1 MASAAH
7 SAHYSISCGHPVAEL
22 GSHIFRGEI
31 PYLQFIVEPTGSISR
46 VEEVPFASPAVPM
59 SLHFN
64 TVILTPT
71 IQYERTGHSQKLKVQ
86 SIIDLEIPLWA
97 LSRSRRRQC
106 RLLCYRSGFASARAM
121 RNCTSRNASSRTG
134 QPAAAP
140 AVGHGPASERLRAGA
155 GGAQKRRRAAGSGGA
170 FGGLFSVR
178 PSFLPSVRSCVRMS
192 SDSKE
197 EEDFVST
204 MIWTSDK
211 GFFKFML
218 HLSGFCV
225 CKRSAKKYANLAKQD
240 PGRAKQNR

>member
-1 MASAAH
+1 MR
-7 SAHYSISCGHPVAEL
+7 YT
-22 GSHIFRGEI
+22 SHIFRGEI

-86 SIIDLEIPLWA
+86 SIIDLEIPL
-97 LSRSRRRQC
+97 SRSRRRQC

-140 AVGHGPASERLRAGA
+140 AVGHGPASERLRASGRSAKEKA
-155 GGAQKRRRAAGSGGA
+155 GRGSREVEEPLAAFSPSIPP
-170 FGGLFSVR
+170 SVR
-178 PSFLPSVRSCVRMS
+178 PSVRPYEFR
-192 SDSKE
+192 
-197 EEDFVST
+197 
-204 MIWTSDK
+204 
-211 GFFKFML
+211 L
-218 HLSGFCV
+218 
-225 CKRSAKKYANLAKQD
+225 Q
-240 PGRAKQNR
+240 GRGRLCLDYDLDIG

>member
-1 MASAAH
+1 M
-7 SAHYSISCGHPVAEL
+7 
-22 GSHIFRGEI
+22 
-31 PYLQFIVEPTGSISR
+31 
-46 VEEVPFASPAVPM
+46 EEVPFASVRP
-59 SLHFN
+59 SRCLSTLN

-155 GGAQKRRRAAGSGGA
+155 GGAQKRRRAAGAGKWRSLWRP
-170 FGGLFSVR
+170 FLRPSLLPCSVR
-178 PSFLPSVRSCVRMS
+178 PSVRPYEFR
-192 SDSKE
+192 
-197 EEDFVST
+197 
-204 MIWTSDK
+204 
-211 GFFKFML
+211 L
-218 HLSGFCV
+218 H
-225 CKRSAKKYANLAKQD
+225 
-240 PGRAKQNR
+240 GRGRLCLDYDLDIG